1 MGEERCGNID
11 YYVIMDGQPVR
22 IEPELAEV
30 ISAPDA
36 GISDVYYDDLFS
48 VNTLSVKVK
57 LPKNMRCGSRK
68 RFVKLLMS
76 RGAKRD
82 VAAAVAEHVR
92 RMNTWDVPEFC
103 RISYQCYF
111 LELLFAGMLERRFL
125 YTGEKKR

>member
-1 MGEERCGNID
+1 MGEERRENVE
-11 YYVIMDGQPVR
+11 YYVVLNGQPVK
-22 IEPELAEV
+22 IGPELPEV
-30 ISAPDA
+30 SFEPDA
-36 GISDVYYDDLFS
+36 GIPDVYYDDLFS

-125 YTGEKKR
+125 YTGKKKR